1 MCSKK
6 QVPFVR
12 VLEPGPRV
20 VSESHLIPRSE
31 FEGLRPAS
39 VRRNLGRGRSLA
51 LAFLAAAL
59 FAGISA
65 PLPGQPAPSPGVPDY
80 HITWTL
86 DAVGA
91 GEWQFA
97 SLEEGATQV
106 SSRFLAVHSAGQA
119 DIDVDS
125 SSGNPRADPFSVTG
139 SWDDFETDTLTY
151 VCGVHPTVVYTS
163 HHVYTI
169 SPSAS
174 QPREDFFISVGT
186 APDGLLY
193 VRDPFANLPPFPASL
208 VTTITGAG
216 ADCNGPISF
225 SDTQTYPSGFSSLF
239 TPGDIPATNAEGTH
253 FSVDRDFTAYVD
265 IFNED
270 PIVFHWHV
278 EIIDLHEC
286 SVEVCDGVDNDCDGQ
301 IDEDFDVDKDTYTT
315 CGDVTNIRT
324 NGLPGGWDC
333 NDGDSATHPDASEEC
348 DGIDNDCE
356 PATPDGSA
364 EPTLGN
370 ACDDTDADLCPEGIL
385 VCSGVAGL
393 TCDDPNDAD
402 PDVCNGIDDDC
413 DSSTPDGS
421 AEPTLGN
428 ACDDTDAD
436 LCPEGVLVFSGVA
449 VLTCDDPN
457 DADPD
462 VCNGIDDDCDPF
474 TPDGSAEPTLGN
486 ACDGTD
492 ADLCPEGILVCGGS
506 AGLTCNDLNDADPE
520 TCDGLDNDCDGAVD
534 EGGVCASAPLLTSLS
549 PAKVWVGLQD
559 NADAGIRFDL
569 AAKVYLNNVEVG
581 SGQLDSVAGGLSG
594 FDRAK
599 LDSIKLNL
607 AGPVAVPP
615 GSSFRIEVSVRN
627 ACRGSGKSSG
637 RATLWYNGQPID
649 HGPRSDAGSR
659 FDAKIGGAKRDFFL
673 RQSAALSTTP
683 GSSRLSV
690 DQDAESPCSSFKS
703 FGSWTTTLP

>member
-1 MCSKK
+1 
-6 QVPFVR
+6 
-12 VLEPGPRV
+12 
-20 VSESHLIPRSE
+20 
-31 FEGLRPAS
+31 
-39 VRRNLGRGRSLA
+39 
-51 LAFLAAAL
+51 
-59 FAGISA
+59 
-65 PLPGQPAPSPGVPDY
+65 
-80 HITWTL
+80 
-86 DAVGA
+86 
-91 GEWQFA
+91 
-97 SLEEGATQV
+97 
-106 SSRFLAVHSAGQA
+106 
-119 DIDVDS
+119 
-125 SSGNPRADPFSVTG
+125 
-139 SWDDFETDTLTY
+139 
-151 VCGVHPTVVYTS
+151 
-163 HHVYTI
+163 
-169 SPSAS
+169 
-174 QPREDFFISVGT
+174 
-186 APDGLLY
+186 
-193 VRDPFANLPPFPASL
+193 
-208 VTTITGAG
+208 
-216 ADCNGPISF
+216 
-225 SDTQTYPSGFSSLF
+225 
-239 TPGDIPATNAEGTH
+239 
-253 FSVDRDFTAYVD
+253 
-265 IFNED
+265 
-270 PIVFHWHV
+270 
-278 EIIDLHEC
+278 
-286 SVEVCDGVDNDCDGQ
+286 
-301 IDEDFDVDKDTYTT
+301 
-315 CGDVTNIRT
+315 
-324 NGLPGGWDC
+324 
-333 NDGDSATHPDASEEC
+333 
-348 DGIDNDCE
+348 
-356 PATPDGSA
+356 
-364 EPTLGN
+364 
-370 ACDDTDADLCPEGIL
+370 
-385 VCSGVAGL
+385 
-393 TCDDPNDAD
+393 
-402 PDVCNGIDDDC
+402 
-413 DSSTPDGS
+413 
-421 AEPTLGN
+421 LGN

-436 LCPEGVLVFSGVA
+436 LCPEGVLVCSGVA
-449 VLTCDDPN
+449 GLTCDDPN